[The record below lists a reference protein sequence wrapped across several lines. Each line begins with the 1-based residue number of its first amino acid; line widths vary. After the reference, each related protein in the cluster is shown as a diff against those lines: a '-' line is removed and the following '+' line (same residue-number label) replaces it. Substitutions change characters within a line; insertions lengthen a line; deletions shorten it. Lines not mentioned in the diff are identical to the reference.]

1 VALAAY
7 LVYEKR
13 VRRSLES
20 RKGDATINEQE
31 NRQRADEEPRGTK
44 GASLTR
50 LLGIILLVAA
60 VLFWVAAPAV
70 LLTPLSTAQKV
81 WTSSAFLV
89 LGEVAFW
96 VSAVVLGREVFR
108 RYRRFLDPRGWFG
121 KERR

>member
-13 VRRSLES
+13 VRRTLEG
-20 RKGDATINEQE
+20 RQGDATINEQE
-31 NRQRADEEPRGTK
+31 NRQRADEEPRGSK
-44 GASLTR
+44 RASLTR
-50 LLGIILLVAA
+50 ILGIILLVAA

-70 LLTPLSTAQKV
+70 LLTPLSAAQKA
-81 WTSSAFLV
+81 WTGSAFVV

-96 VSAVVLGREVFR
+96 VAAIVLGREVFR